1 MTKVAP
7 QTKIQK
13 LKAAQTKLNAELQA
27 AEEQEAEEERKREMQ
42 RNMLIGRAFQIAA
55 KKDPKVK
62 TLMDNLLDGF
72 LEKER
77 DRQLF
82 DLPPRSAGG

>member
-13 LKAAQTKLNAELQA
+13 LKAAQAKLNAELQA

-42 RNMLIGRAFQIAA
+42 RNMLIGR
-55 KKDPKVK
+55 
-62 TLMDNLLDGF
+62 GF
-72 LEKER
+72 PDRGQER
-77 DRQLF
+77 
-82 DLPPRSAGG
+82 PEG